1 MIRKPVCL
9 VLLALFVGT
18 GVAHAQKVKVQLAPN
33 LAAYNVQEV
42 AILGLAN
49 TSNES
54 DAEQMSAHLI
64 RALSATGKYHFVT
77 TEQFAN
83 DAKRTGVGTEF
94 DRLRN
99 TWLKKRVME
108 PEIVK
113 KVLTATKCDAV
124 VGMEVNR
131 WEKKTLDPLE
141 EGTSDT
147 SVGVLLRMVAQDG
160 TVLWSASETKT
171 VQSPPYIPNVRATS
185 EGGEAVAT
193 GSPPPPPDIRKV
205 AIDMANEI
213 TATLP
218 SIKKAAPT
226 QTAPVTPKDTPPA
239 AAPTD
244 PPAPAPADTS
254 GAPK

>member
-9 VLLALFVGT
+9 FLAVFTLFAAT

-33 LAAYNVQEV
+33 LSNYNVKEV

-54 DAEQMSAHLI
+54 EADQMATHLI
-64 RALSATGKYHFVT
+64 RALNATGKYHFVT
-77 TEQFAN
+77 AEQFGI
-83 DAKRTGVGTEF
+83 DAKRTGVSVEF

-113 KVLTATKCDAV
+113 KVLAATKFDAV
-124 VGMEVNR
+124 VGMEVSR
-131 WEKKTLDPLE
+131 WEKKTIDPLE

-147 SVGVLLRMVAQDG
+147 SVGVLVRLVAQDG
-160 TVLWSASETKT
+160 TILWSATENKT
-171 VQSPPYIPNVRATS
+171 VQSEPYIPNVRNA
-185 EGGEAVAT
+185 GGEAVT
-193 GSPPPPPDIRKV
+193 QGNVPQPPEIKKV
-205 AIDMANEI
+205 AIDIANEV

-218 SIKKAAPT
+218 LIKKAPPA
-226 QTAPVTPKDTPPA
+226 QTAPATPKEDT
-239 AAPTD
+239 
-244 PPAPAPADTS
+244 PPAPAPMDS
-254 GAPK
+254 SSAPK